1 MKLKKALIA
10 SAGVLF
16 VLGVAA
22 WVNRI
27 DIILH
32 TPGIIANI
40 KDPVGPHQEV
50 PWQREHGKTALQP
63 TAPTS
68 ASQRKPNII
77 FIVTDDMGFN
87 DISYYG
93 GGASG
98 TQMQTPNIDALAN
111 EGVAFLNGYAGNA
124 ICAPS
129 RAMIMTGRY
138 ATRFGFEFTPTPP
151 GMPLMVGMVREDKG
165 LQTELPFIQNEGV
178 HEDVPSYADLGMPP
192 TEVTIAE
199 LLQSAGYYTAHIG
212 KWHLGRNNGMDPTN
226 QGFDDSLL
234 MGSGLYLPVD
244 HPDVVNSRQEFD
256 PIDLFLWPNMRYAA
270 SFNGGP
276 MFEPKGYIT
285 DYYTDEAIK
294 VIENN
299 KDRPFFLYLAHWG
312 IHTPLQALKSDYEAL
327 THIEDHRLRVYTA
340 MTRAVDRSVGRVMQ
354 ALKDNGLDE
363 NTLVI
368 FTSDNGGAG
377 YVGLPDINKPY
388 RGWKLTLF
396 EGGTHVP
403 YFAHWPKNL
412 PQGAV
417 FDKPVSHLDLFATAA
432 AAAGVAVP
440 DDRKMDGVNLMPYVR
455 GEKIGAP
462 HEKLFW
468 SDGGYQSV
476 LKAGWKLQVS
486 ALRDKKWLFDLSKDP
501 TEQNNLVA
509 QEPEKVAELT
519 AELQAHKAEQRTPRW
534 PWVGALPIPIDKTL
548 AQPITKG
555 DDFVFWEN

>member
-10 SAGVLF
+10 SAGVLL

-22 WVNRI
+22 WSNRVE
-27 DIILH
+27 IILNA
-32 TPGIIANI
+32 PGIIANI
-40 KDPVGPHQEV
+40 MDPVGPHQEV
-50 PWQREHGKTALQP
+50 QWRSGETPSTSTTA
-63 TAPTS
+63 S
-68 ASQRKPNII
+68 RKPNII

-98 TQMQTPNIDALAN
+98 TTMQTPNIDALAN

-124 ICAPS
+124 VCAPS

-138 ATRFGFEFTPTPP
+138 ASRFGFEFTPTPP
-151 GMPLMVGMVREDKG
+151 SMPQLVKLVSESRG
-165 LQTELPFIQNEGV
+165 LQPELSFIQNEEV
-178 HEDVPSYADLGMPP
+178 YEDVPAYADLGMPT

-199 LLQSAGYYTAHIG
+199 LLKSAGYYTAHIG
-212 KWHLGRNNGMDPTN
+212 KWHLGRTNGMGATD

-234 MGSGLYLPVD
+234 MASGLYLPVD
-244 HPDVVNSRQEFD
+244 HPDAVNSRQEFD

-294 VIENN
+294 VIEGN

-312 IHTPLQALKSDYEAL
+312 IHTPLQALKSDYDAL
-327 THIEDHRLRVYTA
+327 SNIKDHRLRVYTA

-377 YVGLPDINKPY
+377 YVGLPDLNKPY
-388 RGWKLTLF
+388 RGWKITLF

-403 YFAHWPKNL
+403 FFAHWPSVL
-412 PQGAV
+412 PQGAK
-417 FDKPVSHLDLFATAA
+417 FGKPVSHLDLFATAA

-440 DDRKMDGVNLMPYVR
+440 TDRKMDGVNLVPYIR
-455 GEKIGAP
+455 GEKSGTP

-476 LKAGWKLQVS
+476 LKEGWKLQVS
-486 ALRDKKWLFDLSKDP
+486 ALQDKKWLFDLADDP
-501 TEQNNLVA
+501 TEQNNLIA
-509 QEPEKVAELT
+509 QEPKKVAELL
-519 AELQAHKAEQRTPRW
+519 AELQAHKADQMTPRW
-534 PWVGALPIPIDKTL
+534 PWVAALPVPIDKTL
-548 AQPITKG
+548 AQTITK
-555 DDFVFWEN
+555 DDEFVFWQN

>member
-50 PWQREHGKTALQP
+50 PWQKEQGKAVSQSTA
-63 TAPTS
+63 TSS
-68 ASQRKPNII
+68 ASKRKPNII

-178 HEDVPSYADLGMPP
+178 YEDVPSYADLGMPP

-212 KWHLGRNNGMDPTN
+212 KWHLGRNNGMGPTN

-312 IHTPLQALKSDYEAL
+312 IHTPLQALRSDYEAL
-327 THIEDHRLRVYTA
+327 AHIEDHRLRVYTA

-412 PQGAV
+412 PQGTT
-417 FDKPVSHLDLFATAA
+417 FDQPVSHLDLFATAA

-440 DDRKMDGVNLMPYVR
+440 TDRKMDGVNLMPYVR
-455 GEKIGAP
+455 GEQTGAP

-476 LKAGWKLQVS
+476 LKEGWKLQVS
-486 ALRDKKWLFDLSKDP
+486 DLRDKKWLFDLSKDP
-501 TEQNNLVA
+501 TEQINLAA
-509 QEPEKVAELT
+509 QEPEKVAELV
-519 AELQAHKAEQRTPRW
+519 AELQAHKAEQRAPRW

-548 AQPITKG
+548 AQPITKE

>member
-1 MKLKKALIA
+1 MQWPSGEAQ
-10 SAGVLF
+10 S
-16 VLGVAA
+16 
-22 WVNRI
+22 
-27 DIILH
+27 
-32 TPGIIANI
+32 T
-40 KDPVGPHQEV
+40 Q
-50 PWQREHGKTALQP
+50 T
-63 TAPTS
+63 TAP
-68 ASQRKPNII
+68 RKPNII

-98 TQMQTPNIDALAN
+98 TTMQTPNIDALAN

-124 ICAPS
+124 VCAPS

-138 ATRFGFEFTPTPP
+138 ASRFGFEFTPTPP
-151 GMPLMVGMVREDKG
+151 GMAQLVGMVSESRG
-165 LQTELPFIQNEGV
+165 LQPELSFIENEEV
-178 HEDVPSYADLGMPP
+178 YEDVPAYADLGMPT

-212 KWHLGRNNGMDPTN
+212 KWHLGRTNGMGAID

-234 MGSGLYLPVD
+234 MASGLYLPVD
-244 HPDVVNSRQEFD
+244 HPDAVNSRQEFD

-294 VIENN
+294 VIEGN

-312 IHTPLQALKSDYEAL
+312 IHTPLQALKSDYDAL
-327 THIEDHRLRVYTA
+327 SNIKDHRLRVYTA

-377 YVGLPDINKPY
+377 YVGLPDLNKPY
-388 RGWKLTLF
+388 RGWKITLF

-403 YFAHWPKNL
+403 FFAHWPSVL
-412 PQGAV
+412 PKGIK

-432 AAAGVAVP
+432 AAAGVSVP
-440 DDRKMDGVNLMPYVR
+440 TDRKMDGVNLVPYIR
-455 GEKIGAP
+455 GEKSGAP

-476 LKAGWKLQVS
+476 LKDGWKLQVS
-486 ALRDKKWLFDLSKDP
+486 ALQDKKWLFDLAGDP

-509 QEPEKVAELT
+509 QEPEKVAELL
-519 AELQAHKAEQRTPRW
+519 AELQAHKADQMTPRW
-534 PWVGALPIPIDKTL
+534 PWVAALPVPIDKTL
-548 AQPITKG
+548 AQTITK
-555 DDFVFWEN
+555 DDEFVFWQN

>member
-10 SAGVLF
+10 SAGVLL
-16 VLGVAA
+16 VLGVAG
-22 WVNRI
+22 WVNRVE
-27 DIILH
+27 IILNA
-32 TPGIIANI
+32 PGIIANI
-40 KDPVGPHQEV
+40 MDPVGPHQEV
-50 PWQREHGKTALQP
+50 QWQSGEAQS
-63 TAPTS
+63 TS
-68 ASQRKPNII
+68 STEPRQPNII

-98 TQMQTPNIDALAN
+98 TTMQTPNIDALAN

-124 ICAPS
+124 VCAPS

-138 ATRFGFEFTPTPP
+138 ASRFGFEFTPTPP
-151 GMPLMVGMVREDKG
+151 GMAQLVGMVSESRG
-165 LQTELPFIQNEGV
+165 LQPELSFIENEEV
-178 HEDVPSYADLGMPP
+178 YEDVPAYADLGMPT

-212 KWHLGRNNGMDPTN
+212 KWHLGRTNGMGAID

-234 MGSGLYLPVD
+234 MASGLYLPVD
-244 HPDVVNSRQEFD
+244 HPDAVNSRQEFD

-294 VIENN
+294 VIEGN

-312 IHTPLQALKSDYEAL
+312 IHTPLQALKSDYDAL
-327 THIEDHRLRVYTA
+327 SNIKDHRLRVYTA

-377 YVGLPDINKPY
+377 YVGLPDLNKPY
-388 RGWKLTLF
+388 RGWKITLF

-403 YFAHWPKNL
+403 FFAHWPSVL
-412 PQGAV
+412 PKGTKY
-417 FDKPVSHLDLFATAA
+417 DKPVSHLDLFATAA

-440 DDRKMDGVNLMPYVR
+440 TDRKMDGVNLVPYIR
-455 GEKIGAP
+455 GEKSGAP

-476 LKAGWKLQVS
+476 LKDGWKLQVS
-486 ALRDKKWLFDLSKDP
+486 ALQDKKWLFDLAGDP

-509 QEPEKVAELT
+509 QEPEKVAELL
-519 AELQAHKAEQRTPRW
+519 AELQAHKAEQMAPRW
-534 PWVGALPIPIDKTL
+534 PWVAALPVPIDKTL
-548 AQPITKG
+548 AQTITK
-555 DDFVFWEN
+555 DDEFVFWQN

>member
-10 SAGVLF
+10 SASVLL

-27 DIILH
+27 EIILN

-40 KDPVGPHQEV
+40 IDPVGPHQEV
-50 PWQREHGKTALQP
+50 LWQSGETKSQLMS
-63 TAPTS
+63 TS
-68 ASQRKPNII
+68 SAAKRKPNII
-77 FIVTDDMGFN
+77 FIVSDDMGFN

-98 TQMQTPNIDALAN
+98 TTMQTPNIDALAN

-124 ICAPS
+124 VCAPS

-151 GMPLMVGMVREDKG
+151 GMPQLVGLVRESRG
-165 LQTELPFIQNEGV
+165 LQTELPFIQNEEV
-178 HEDVPSYADLGMPP
+178 YDEVPAYADLGMP
-192 TEVTIAE
+192 TSEVTIAE
-199 LLQSAGYYTAHIG
+199 LLKSAGYYTAHIG
-212 KWHLGRNNGMDPTN
+212 KWHLGRNNGMGATA

-234 MGSGLYLPVD
+234 MASGLYLPVD
-244 HPDVVNSRQEFD
+244 HPDAVNSRQEFD

-270 SFNGGP
+270 SFNDGS

-294 VIENN
+294 VIEGN

-312 IHTPLQALKSDYEAL
+312 IHTPLQALKSDYDAL
-327 THIEDHRLRVYTA
+327 SDIKDHRLRVYTA

-377 YVGLPDINKPY
+377 YVGLPDLNKPY
-388 RGWKLTLF
+388 RGWKITLF

-403 YFAHWPKNL
+403 FFAHWPSVL
-412 PQGAV
+412 PHGAR

-432 AAAGVAVP
+432 AAAGVAMP
-440 DDRKMDGVNLMPYVR
+440 TDRKMDGVNLVPYIR
-455 GEKIGAP
+455 GEKSGTP

-476 LKAGWKLQVS
+476 LKEGWKLQVS
-486 ALRDKKWLFDLSKDP
+486 ALRDKKWLFDLSQDP

-509 QEPEKVAELT
+509 QEPKKAAELM
-519 AELQAHKAEQRTPRW
+519 AELKAHKADQRTPRW
-534 PWVGALPIPIDKTL
+534 PWVGALPVPIDKTL
-548 AQPITKG
+548 AQQITK
-555 DDFVFWEN
+555 DDEFILWEN

>member
-1 MKLKKALIA
+1 MKLKKALLA
-10 SAGVLF
+10 LAGVLL
-16 VLGVAA
+16 VLGVGA
-22 WVNRI
+22 WVNRVE
-27 DIILH
+27 IILNA
-32 TPGIIANI
+32 PGIIANI
-40 KDPVGPHQEV
+40 MDPIGPHQEV
-50 PWQREHGKTALQP
+50 QWQSGEPPSTP
-63 TAPTS
+63 STAP
-68 ASQRKPNII
+68 RKPNII

-98 TQMQTPNIDALAN
+98 TTMQTPNIDALAH

-124 ICAPS
+124 VCAPS

-138 ATRFGFEFTPTPP
+138 STRFGFEFTPTPP
-151 GMPLMVGMVREDKG
+151 GMPQLVGLVRESRN
-165 LQTELPFIQNEGV
+165 LQTELPFIQNEEV
-178 HEDVPSYADLGMPP
+178 YEDVPAYADLGMPSS
-192 TEVTIAE
+192 EITIAE

-212 KWHLGRNNGMDPTN
+212 KWHLGRNKGMGATA

-234 MGSGLYLPVD
+234 MASGLYLPVD
-244 HPDVVNSRQEFD
+244 HPDAVNSRQEFD

-270 SFNGGP
+270 SFNDGP

-294 VIENN
+294 VIEGN

-312 IHTPLQALKSDYEAL
+312 IHTPLQALKSDYDAL
-327 THIEDHRLRVYTA
+327 SNIKDHRLRVYTA

-377 YVGLPDINKPY
+377 YVGLPDLNKPY
-388 RGWKLTLF
+388 RGWKITLF

-403 YFAHWPKNL
+403 FFARWPGIL
-412 PQGAV
+412 PQGV
-417 FDKPVSHLDLFATAA
+417 RFDKPVSHLDLFATAA

-440 DDRKMDGVNLMPYVR
+440 TDRKMDGVNLVPYIR
-455 GEKIGAP
+455 GENSGTP

-476 LKAGWKLQVS
+476 LKDGWKLQVS
-486 ALRDKKWLFDLSKDP
+486 ALRNKKWLFDLSQDP
-501 TEQNNLVA
+501 TEQNNLAA
-509 QEPEKVAELT
+509 QELEKLAELVG
-519 AELQAHKAEQRTPRW
+519 ELKAHKAEQMTPRW
-534 PWVGALPIPIDKTL
+534 PWVGALPVPIDKTL
-548 AQPITKG
+548 AQPITK
-555 DDFVFWEN
+555 DDEFIFWEN

>member
-1 MKLKKALIA
+1 MKLKKALLA
-10 SAGVLF
+10 SAGVLL
-16 VLGVAA
+16 VLGVAG
-22 WVNRI
+22 WVNRVE
-27 DIILH
+27 IILNA
-32 TPGIIANI
+32 PGIIANI
-40 KDPVGPHQEV
+40 MDPVGPHQEV
-50 PWQREHGKTALQP
+50 QWQSGEAQS
-63 TAPTS
+63 TS
-68 ASQRKPNII
+68 STEPRQPNII

-98 TQMQTPNIDALAN
+98 TTMQTPNIDALAN

-124 ICAPS
+124 VCAPS

-138 ATRFGFEFTPTPP
+138 ASRFGFEFTPTPP
-151 GMPLMVGMVREDKG
+151 GMPQLVGLVRESRG
-165 LQTELPFIQNEGV
+165 LLTELPFIQNEEV
-178 HEDVPSYADLGMPP
+178 YDDVLPYADLGMPT

-199 LLQSAGYYTAHIG
+199 LLKSAGYYTAHIG
-212 KWHLGRNNGMDPTN
+212 KWHLGRTNGMGAID

-234 MGSGLYLPVD
+234 MASGLYLPVD
-244 HPDVVNSRQEFD
+244 HPDAVNSRQEFD

-270 SFNGGP
+270 SFNSGP

-294 VIENN
+294 VIEGN

-312 IHTPLQALKSDYEAL
+312 IHTPLQALKSDYDAL
-327 THIEDHRLRVYTA
+327 SNIKDHRLRVYTA

-377 YVGLPDINKPY
+377 YVGLPDLNKPY
-388 RGWKLTLF
+388 RGWKITLF

-403 YFAHWPKNL
+403 FFAHWPSVL
-412 PQGAV
+412 PQGAK

-440 DDRKMDGVNLMPYVR
+440 TDRKMDGVNLVPYVR
-455 GEKIGAP
+455 GEKSGAP

-476 LKAGWKLQVS
+476 LKDGWKLQVS
-486 ALRDKKWLFDLSKDP
+486 ALQDKEWLFDLAGDP

-509 QEPEKVAELT
+509 QEPEKVAELL
-519 AELQAHKAEQRTPRW
+519 AELQTHKADQMTPRW
-534 PWVGALPIPIDKTL
+534 PWVAALPVPIDKTL
-548 AQPITKG
+548 AQSITK
-555 DDFVFWEN
+555 DDEFVFWQN

>member
-10 SAGVLF
+10 SAGVLL

-22 WVNRI
+22 WVNRVE
-27 DIILH
+27 IILNA
-32 TPGIIANI
+32 PGIIANI
-40 KDPVGPHQEV
+40 MDPVGPHQEV
-50 PWQREHGKTALQP
+50 QWQSGEAQP
-63 TAPTS
+63 TSSTEPR
-68 ASQRKPNII
+68 QPNII

-98 TQMQTPNIDALAN
+98 TTMQTPNIDALAN

-124 ICAPS
+124 VCAPS

-138 ATRFGFEFTPTPP
+138 ASRFGFEFTPTPP
-151 GMPLMVGMVREDKG
+151 GMAQLVGMVSESRG
-165 LQTELPFIQNEGV
+165 LQPELSFIENEEV
-178 HEDVPSYADLGMPP
+178 YEDVPAYADLGMPT

-212 KWHLGRNNGMDPTN
+212 KWHLGRTNGMGAID

-234 MGSGLYLPVD
+234 MASGLYLPVD
-244 HPDVVNSRQEFD
+244 HPDAVNSRQEFD

-270 SFNGGP
+270 SFNSGP

-294 VIENN
+294 VIEGN

-312 IHTPLQALKSDYEAL
+312 IHTPLQALKSDYDAL
-327 THIEDHRLRVYTA
+327 SNIKDHRLRVYTA

-377 YVGLPDINKPY
+377 YVGLPDLNKPY
-388 RGWKLTLF
+388 RGWKITLF

-403 YFAHWPKNL
+403 FFAHWPSVL
-412 PQGAV
+412 PQGAK

-432 AAAGVAVP
+432 AAAGVSVP
-440 DDRKMDGVNLMPYVR
+440 TDRKMDGVNLVPYIR
-455 GEKIGAP
+455 GEKSGAP

-476 LKAGWKLQVS
+476 LKDGWKLQVS
-486 ALRDKKWLFDLSKDP
+486 ALQDKKWLFDLAGDP

-509 QEPEKVAELT
+509 QEPEKVAELL
-519 AELQAHKAEQRTPRW
+519 AELQAHKADQMTPRW
-534 PWVGALPIPIDKTL
+534 PWVAALPVPIDKTL
-548 AQPITKG
+548 AQTITK
-555 DDFVFWEN
+555 DDEFVFWQN

>member
-1 MKLKKALIA
+1 MKLKKAFIA
-10 SAGVLF
+10 SAGVLL

-22 WVNRI
+22 WSNRVE
-27 DIILH
+27 IILNA
-32 TPGIIANI
+32 PGIIANI
-40 KDPVGPHQEV
+40 MDPVEPHQEV
-50 PWQREHGKTALQP
+50 QWSSGEAQS
-63 TAPTS
+63 TS
-68 ASQRKPNII
+68 SIEPRKPNII

-98 TQMQTPNIDALAN
+98 TTMQTPNIDALAN

-124 ICAPS
+124 VCAPS

-138 ATRFGFEFTPTPP
+138 ASRFGFEFTPTPP
-151 GMPLMVGMVREDKG
+151 GMAQLVGMVSESRG
-165 LQTELPFIQNEGV
+165 LQSDLPIIENEEV
-178 HEDVPSYADLGMPP
+178 YADVPSYADLGMPT

-199 LLQSAGYYTAHIG
+199 LLKSAGYYTAHIG
-212 KWHLGRNNGMDPTN
+212 KWHLGRTNGMGATD

-234 MGSGLYLPVD
+234 MASGLYLPVD
-244 HPDVVNSRQEFD
+244 HPDAVNSRQEFD

-294 VIENN
+294 LIEGN

-312 IHTPLQALKSDYEAL
+312 IHTPLQALKSDYDAL
-327 THIEDHRLRVYTA
+327 SNITDHRLRVYTA

-354 ALKDNGLDE
+354 ALKDNGLEE

-377 YVGLPDINKPY
+377 YVGLPDLNKPY
-388 RGWKLTLF
+388 RGWKITLF

-403 YFAHWPKNL
+403 FFAHWPSVL
-412 PQGAV
+412 PEGAK

-432 AAAGVAVP
+432 AAAGVAMP
-440 DDRKMDGVNLMPYVR
+440 ADRKMDGVNLVPYIR
-455 GEKIGAP
+455 GEKPDAP

-476 LKAGWKLQVS
+476 LKDGWKLQVS
-486 ALRDKKWLFDLSKDP
+486 TLQDKKWLFDLAGDP

-509 QEPEKVAELT
+509 QEPEKVAELL
-519 AELQAHKAEQRTPRW
+519 AELQAHKVDQMTPRW
-534 PWVGALPIPIDKTL
+534 PWVAALPVPIDKTL
-548 AQPITKG
+548 AQTITT
-555 DDFVFWEN
+555 DDEFVFWQN

>member
-10 SAGVLF
+10 SAGVLL

-22 WVNRI
+22 WSNRVE
-27 DIILH
+27 IILNA
-32 TPGIIANI
+32 PGVIANI
-40 KDPVGPHQEV
+40 MDPIGPHQEV
-50 PWQREHGKTALQP
+50 QWPSGEAQSTP
-63 TAPTS
+63 TTAP
-68 ASQRKPNII
+68 RKPNII

-98 TQMQTPNIDALAN
+98 TTMQTPNIDALAN

-124 ICAPS
+124 VCAPS

-138 ATRFGFEFTPTPP
+138 PSRFGFEFTPTPP
-151 GMPLMVGMVREDKG
+151 GMAQLVGMVSESRG
-165 LQTELPFIQNEGV
+165 LQSELSFIENEEV
-178 HEDVPSYADLGMPP
+178 YEDVPPYADLGMPT

-199 LLQSAGYYTAHIG
+199 LLKSAGYYTAHIG
-212 KWHLGRNNGMDPTN
+212 KWHLGRTNGMGAID

-234 MGSGLYLPVD
+234 MASGLYLPVD
-244 HPDVVNSRQEFD
+244 HPDAVNSRQEFD

-270 SFNGGP
+270 SFNSGP

-294 VIENN
+294 VIEGN

-312 IHTPLQALKSDYEAL
+312 IHTPLQALKSDYDAL
-327 THIEDHRLRVYTA
+327 SNIKDHRLRVYTA

-377 YVGLPDINKPY
+377 YVGLPDLNKPY
-388 RGWKLTLF
+388 RGWKITLF

-403 YFAHWPKNL
+403 FFAHWPSVL
-412 PQGAV
+412 PQGAK

-440 DDRKMDGVNLMPYVR
+440 NDRRMDGVNLVPYIR
-455 GEKIGAP
+455 GEKSGAP

-476 LKAGWKLQVS
+476 LKGGWKLQVS
-486 ALRDKKWLFDLSKDP
+486 ALQDKKWLFDLAGDP

-509 QEPEKVAELT
+509 QEPEKVAELL
-519 AELQAHKAEQRTPRW
+519 AELQAHKADQMTPRW
-534 PWVGALPIPIDKTL
+534 PWVAALPVPIDKTL
-548 AQPITKG
+548 AQTITK
-555 DDFVFWEN
+555 DDEFVFWQN